1 MTNSNAPV
9 AFWNQS
15 QRKTKL
21 KHTLKWPNKIN
32 KLFSLGLLSGLLTGV
47 ASTALVARYLFSSSE
62 SSPISVSPSA
72 VCDVTPLE
80 EAGESGDETVMVRFV
95 AYGDVDG
102 EDDTACGMLPGVR
115 IAIISNAGAHSA
127 FKERDNLLNWWT
139 VVGGD
144 ELGIKHFVPVGVR
157 VPTTADRLSEA
168 SAQFVTTGL
177 DGTAKLPINH
187 DGDYSLCAISPVDD
201 LILGCNHHLSPRV
214 SDDYLIVYIYL
225 THGHAIVE
233 IGDSDRY
240 QRFLGGRESSRELA
254 TVEFEASRHDDF
266 EPSRPS
272 GDVNIVIVDDGH
284 VNAWW
289 TAVFDNG
296 GELEANRAYAGTEA
310 RTHDWVHVVTTDP
323 DGLAETALLPGDHLI
338 CSVSWRGRLVC
349 VYENLAGGY
358 HKFNVN
364 LWAGGNLHSISKT
377 GRSKKPAEPD
387 CDSPFHGLKLG
398 ALERHLIECAEEAEG
413 R

>member
-21 KHTLKWPNKIN
+21 KHTLKWPNNIN
-32 KLFSLGLLSGLLTGV
+32 KLFSIGLLCGLLAGV
-47 ASTALVARYLFSSSE
+47 VITALVAWYFLSPSG
-62 SSPISVSPSA
+62 SSPTVFSPSA
-72 VCDVTPLE
+72 VCDVTPLDE
-80 EAGESGDETVMVRFV
+80 ETESDSDTAIVRFV
-95 AYGDVDG
+95 AYGDMDS
-102 EDDTACGMLPGVR
+102 DDDVPCGMLPGVR
-115 IAIISNAGAHSA
+115 IAIISNAGARSA

-144 ELGIKHFVPVGVR
+144 ELGIKHFVPPGVR

-168 SAQFVTTGL
+168 PAQFVTTGP

-187 DGDYSLCAISPVDD
+187 EDDYSLCAISPVSD
-201 LILGCNHHLSPRV
+201 LILGCNHHLSPRA

-225 THGHAIVE
+225 TRGHAIVE

-240 QRFLGGRESSRELA
+240 QKFLGGVESSRELA
-254 TVEFEASRHDDF
+254 TVEFEATTHDDI

-272 GDVNIVIVDDGH
+272 GDLDIVIVDDGH

-296 GELEANRAYAGTEA
+296 DELEADRAYAGTEA
-310 RTHDWVHVVTTDP
+310 RTHDWVHVVTTGP
-323 DGLAETALLPGDHLI
+323 DGLAETALLPGDYLI
-338 CSVSWRGRLVC
+338 CPVNWRGRPVC
-349 VYENLAGGY
+349 LYENLTSGH

-364 LWAGGNLHSISKT
+364 LWAGGNLHSIV
-377 GRSKKPAEPD
+377 RQVEAKPAEPD